1 MKTCVLRQRTCS
13 GAISPRRFLSWIFFG
28 RDAFLK
34 ELALNEANLNTLVG
48 IPVLI
53 QSKRKR
59 RRRGKNQQE
68 KEDKDEKKGKMKTKA
83 LHDVAQ

>member
-1 MKTCVLRQRTCS
+1 MQTQGLPKSLL
-13 GAISPRRFLSWIFFG
+13 AWIFFG

-34 ELALNEANLNTLVG
+34 ELALNEANLNALVG